1 MTAEHAVAHLRCS
14 WRRTHGQC
22 NWAADIARAPVAS
35 AGELQK
41 KLKTVG
47 PDRWRCNG
55 AFECAAT
62 DGCGLSTYLCALR
75 CDDMVHKDEIP
86 PATFCVAAAHT
97 PYQSSE
103 ASREGLLSPAR
114 VRNNLGNDP
123 YKVDLQ
129 FAFRQHSTPR
139 RTIRL
144 QCSVCKVFDFSSLF
158 EQATGRFDRPNQ
170 DKSQKVLFPS
180 TTTASEIRRR
190 QDVVP
195 LSKIHTMSFIVH
207 LRRCWC
213 SRSILPPP
221 ICHPRIA
228 KPHQLQRTE
237 WTPPTPPK

>member
-1 MTAEHAVAHLRCS
+1 MGSAIG
-14 WRRTHGQC
+14 RRTLRELPLHLLENC
-22 NWAADIARAPVAS
+22 RRNSRRWAPIDGGAMVRSSALQQMDVVCPHTFVHYDATIWCIKMRFHQQLSVWLPRIRLINQARP
-35 AGELQK
+35 
-41 KLKTVG
+41 
-47 PDRWRCNG
+47 
-55 AFECAAT
+55 
-62 DGCGLSTYLCALR
+62 
-75 CDDMVHKDEIP
+75 
-86 PATFCVAAAHT
+86 
-97 PYQSSE
+97 
-103 ASREGLLSPAR
+103 REKVSPAR